1 MGKTIEI
8 SHRTIIFTILF
19 PLSLWFVY
27 QIKDII
33 LMLFVAVIFMSALTP
48 FVDWLQKYRVP
59 RGLSILFIYL
69 VVWGLVGTLIA
80 AVVPGL
86 IEQSGKLIRLLPT
99 SLNQIELFN
108 TYQQEISRE
117 LLTRLGSL
125 PEGLIKFSIGLF
137 SNILGVVTTLVIS
150 FYLLLERKNLDRY
163 LTLLL
168 GPDKPEKAKQIIN
181 HIEHRLGGWVRGELF
196 LMLAVGTFTYIGL
209 VILGVDI
216 PLPLAV
222 LAGLLEIV
230 PNIGPTISAVPAI
243 LVALTINPLTALAT
257 LALYILTQQLEN
269 NLLVPKV
276 MEKVTGVNPLVS
288 ILALMVGF
296 KIAGPAGAV
305 LAIPIILVA
314 QIIALEIF
322 SSHRLE
328 NLTP

>member
-1 MGKTIEI
+1 MPKTVEI
-8 SHRTIIFTILF
+8 SHRTIIFTVLF
-19 PLSLWFVY
+19 LLSLWFVY

-33 LMLFVAVIFMSALTP
+33 LLLFVAVILMSALTP
-48 FVDWLQKYRVP
+48 FVDWLQKYHIP
-59 RGLSILFIYL
+59 RGLAIFFIYL
-69 VVWGLVGTLIA
+69 FVWALAGSLIA
-80 AVVPGL
+80 TVIPGL
-86 IEQSGKLIRLLPT
+86 IDQSGKLIRVLPV
-99 SLNQIELFN
+99 SLSQIELFN
-108 TYQQEISRE
+108 THQQEISQE
-117 LLTRLGSL
+117 ILARLGSL
-125 PEGLIKFSIGLF
+125 PEGLIKFSVGLF

-150 FYLLLERKNLDRY
+150 FYLLLERNKLDRY
-163 LTLLL
+163 LALLL
-168 GPDKPEKAKQIIN
+168 GPDKPEKAKRIIN
-181 HIEHRLGGWVRGELF
+181 EIEHRLGRWVRGELF
-196 LMLAVGTFTYIGL
+196 LMIAVGTFTYFGL

-257 LALYILTQQLEN
+257 LALYILIQQLEN

-276 MEKVTGVNPLVS
+276 MEKATGVNPLVS

-305 LAIPIILVA
+305 LSIPIILVA
-314 QIIALEIF
+314 QIIAAEVF

-328 NLTP
+328 GLTQ

>member
-1 MGKTIEI
+1 M
-8 SHRTIIFTILF
+8 SNRTVIFTVLLLI
-19 PLSLWFVY
+19 SLWFVY

-33 LMLFVAVIFMSALTP
+33 LLLFVAVILMSALNP
-48 FVDWLQKYRVP
+48 FVDWLQKYRLP
-59 RGLSILFIYL
+59 RGLAIFFIYL
-69 VVWGLVGTLIA
+69 LVWGLMGTLIA
-80 AVVPGL
+80 AVIPGL
-86 IEQSGKLIRLLPT
+86 IEQSGKLIRVLPA

-125 PEGLIKFSIGLF
+125 PEGLIRFSIGLF

-163 LTLLL
+163 LSLLL
-168 GPDKPEKAKQIIN
+168 GPDKPDKARKVIN
-181 HIEHRLGGWVRGELF
+181 EIEHRLGGWVRGELF
-196 LMLAVGTFTYIGL
+196 LMLVVGTFTYVGL

-257 LALYILTQQLEN
+257 LALYILIQQLEN

-276 MEKVTGVNPLVS
+276 MEKATGVNPLVS
-288 ILALMVGF
+288 ILALMIGF
-296 KIAGPAGAV
+296 RLAGPAGAV

-314 QIIALEIF
+314 QIIASEVF

-328 NLTP
+328 GLTQ